1 MDPHGP
7 RHPPAPPGGPGNGRD
22 ALETLLNATALGAS
36 LAYAKVDPSMPLW
49 LTILLIIVAV
59 ILAFLVVGFFNRIIR
74 LENRIENAWAQIDVQ
89 LRRRADL
96 VPNLINTVKGYMKHE
111 RETLESVT
119 EARTNLLNA
128 QTPQENI
135 DADNQLTG
143 ALKTLFAVSEN
154 YPDLKAGTNF
164 LQLQDELS
172 HTENKVAFARQ
183 HYNDSV
189 LNYNN
194 AVSTFP
200 GVIFAA
206 VLAKKRKEMLRI
218 PTEARE
224 LPEVSFE

>member
-1 MDPHGP
+1 
-7 RHPPAPPGGPGNGRD
+7 
-22 ALETLLNATALGAS
+22 
-36 LAYAKVDPSMPLW
+36 MPIW
-49 LTILLIIVAV
+49 LTILLIILAV
-59 ILAFLVVGFFNRIIR
+59 ILVIVLIAFFNRIIR

-111 RETLESVT
+111 REVLENVT
-119 EARTNLLNA
+119 KARTNLINA
-128 QTPQENI
+128 ETPQENI
-135 DADNQLTG
+135 DADNMLTG

-172 HTENKVAFARQ
+172 HTENKVAFSRQ

-194 AVSTFP
+194 AVATFP
-200 GVIFAA
+200 GILFAA
-206 VLAKKRKEMLRI
+206 MMGKSRKPMLQI
-218 PTEARE
+218 PDEARE
-224 LPEVSFE
+224 LPQVSFE